1 MKRNASTALDA
12 ALGYI
17 RRGWCPIPV
26 PYREKGPTID
36 QWQTLRL
43 SEADARHYFNGARQ
57 NVGVLLGPSSHNLT
71 DVDLDSDEAIAA
83 AALLPPTIAF
93 GRSSTPGAHRIYTCQ
108 GNPPDKTT
116 ILFKDPTRKGDA
128 ASELFLEL
136 RLGQKSA
143 AQTVFP
149 PSTHKGGEAIR
160 WQSGDGTRVPLV
172 IGFDELAVHC
182 RRVAAGAL
190 LIRHW
195 PAKGSQHELSL
206 AIGGALARA
215 GWTLEDIERL
225 VTVTANA
232 AHDPRPAD
240 RVRCARDAAENVAA
254 GEPTF
259 GFPKL
264 KEILGEAVAG
274 RLAEWLE
281 LAPAS
286 GRTCNGPVIRL
297 STDLTAAA
305 ESAERSILGAGL
317 PVYRRSALLVRPLIL
332 DAYTF
337 DGNRA
342 KTVGLLAVP
351 TIMLRGY
358 MGQAATFEKF
368 NGRTKDWVACKP
380 PTDVAEFILGR
391 SGHWPFHEIRGVL
404 AAPSMRPD
412 GSILGQP
419 GFDPATGMYL
429 IDPPAMPDIAEK
441 PTHQDAVQALQL
453 LDSLLD
459 SFPWQGDDDSRA
471 VGLSML
477 ISPLMRACLPAVPM
491 HCVSAPAPG
500 TGKSFL
506 CDLAAALATGFPCV
520 VMAAG
525 KDEEE
530 LEKRLSSAVLDG
542 MPVVAIDNVSR
553 PLGGD
558 FLCQVLDRPLVKVRL
573 LGKSE
578 GPKLEPRLILF
589 ATGNN
594 LTLVGDIGRRAVI
607 AHMDAA
613 CENPHQR
620 QFADNPLASI
630 IRDRGT
636 YIAAA
641 LTLCR
646 AFRLSGDQPEARLA
660 SFEQWSDTVRSAIR
674 WAGGGDAVRTM
685 ATIAADDPARERQGA
700 VLAAWDKTFGSDA
713 VSVSDIIKRALERD
727 QTGGLASPEL
737 HDALMAVAAT
747 RGGTLD
753 NRRLGYWLRQ
763 HRDKVLNRRALR
775 RSSTVHNDNLA
786 RWYLQTS

>member
-1 MKRNASTALDA
+1 L
-12 ALGYI
+12 
-17 RRGWCPIPV
+17 
-26 PYREKGPTID
+26 
-36 QWQTLRL
+36 
-43 SEADARHYFNGARQ
+43 
-57 NVGVLLGPSSHNLT
+57 
-71 DVDLDSDEAIAA
+71 SDEAIAA
-83 AALLPPTIAF
+83 AVLLPPTVAF
-93 GRSSTPGAHRIYTCQ
+93 GRASTPGAHRLYACQ
-108 GNPPDKTT
+108 GKAPDKTT
-116 ILFKDPTRKGDA
+116 ILFKDPTKKGDA

-136 RLGQKSA
+136 RLGQKST

-160 WQSGDGTRVPLV
+160 WEPGDGTRAPLV
-172 IGFDELAVHC
+172 IGFDELANHC
-182 RRVAAGAL
+182 RRVAAAAL

-215 GWTLEDIERL
+215 GWTTDDIEQL
-225 VTVTANA
+225 VTVAASA

-264 KEILGEAVAG
+264 KEILGDAVAG

-281 LAPAS
+281 LVPNGGSA
-286 GRTCNGPVIRL
+286 RNGPVIRL
-297 STDLTAAA
+297 TTDLTASAEAA
-305 ESAERSILGAGL
+305 ERAMLGAGL
-317 PVYRRSALLVRPLIL
+317 PVYRRGALLVRPLIL
-332 DAYTF
+332 DAHTF
-337 DGNRA
+337 GGNRA
-342 KTVGLLAVP
+342 KTVGLVTLP
-351 TIMLRGY
+351 TIVLRGY
-358 MGQAATFEKF
+358 MGQAASFEKF
-368 NGRTKDWVACKP
+368 DGRSKDWTACKP

-391 SGHWPFHEIRGVL
+391 SGHWPFPEIRGVL

-412 GSILGQP
+412 GSILSQP
-419 GFDPATGMYL
+419 GFDAATGMYL
-429 IDPPAMPDIAEK
+429 IDPPPMPDIAEN
-441 PTHQDAVQALQL
+441 PTHQNATEALEL

-491 HCVSAPAPG
+491 HCVSAPSPG

-506 CDLAAALATGFPCV
+506 CDLAAALATGFACV

-530 LEKRLSSAVLDG
+530 LEKRLSAAVLDG
-542 MPVVAIDNVSR
+542 MPVIAIDNVSR
-553 PLGGD
+553 SLGGD
-558 FLCQVLDRPLVKVRL
+558 FLCQVLDRPLVKVRI

-607 AHMDAA
+607 AHLDAA
-613 CENPHQR
+613 CESPHLR
-620 QFADNPLASI
+620 QFADNPLARV
-630 IRDRGT
+630 IRDRGS

-646 AFRLSGDQPEARLA
+646 AFRLSGDQPEAQLA
-660 SFEQWSDTVRSAIR
+660 SFEQWNDTVRSAIR

-685 ATIAADDPARERQGA
+685 ATIAENDPARERHAA
-700 VLAAWDKTFGSDA
+700 VLAAWERVFGTDE
-713 VSVSDIIKRALERD
+713 VSVAEIVKRATERD
-727 QTGGLASPEL
+727 QVGGVQEPGL
-737 HDALMAVAAT
+737 HDALMEVAASK
-747 RGGTLD
+747 GGSLD
-753 NRRLGYWLRQ
+753 NRRLGYWMRQ
-763 HRDKVLNRRALR
+763 HRDKVLNGRALR
-775 RSSTVHNDNLA
+775 RSATTRHDTLT
-786 RWYLQTS
+786 RWYLQTG

>member
-1 MKRNASTALDA
+1 MTALDI

-17 RRGWCPIPV
+17 KRGWAPVPV
-26 PYREKGPTID
+26 PYQQKGPVIKD
-36 QWQTLRL
+36 WQRLRL
-43 SEADARHYFNGARQ
+43 TRHTAPRYFNGGLQ
-57 NVGVLLGPSSHNLT
+57 NVGVILGEPSGGLC
-71 DVDLDSDEAIAA
+71 DVDLDCAEAIAAA
-83 AALLPPTIAF
+83 AALLPPTARF
-93 GRSSTPGAHRIYTCQ
+93 GRSSTPGAHWLYRVTFPAGTKAVLPY
-108 GNPPDKTT
+108 D
-116 ILFKDPTRKGDA
+116 DPVKQRSDA
-128 ASELFLEL
+128 KAARLLEL
-136 RLGQKSA
+136 RIGSDKG
-143 AQTVFP
+143 AQTIFP
-149 PSTHKGGEAIR
+149 GSTHISGESIR
-160 WQSGDGTRVPLV
+160 WESGCERMAPAEIDSARMVML
-172 IGFDELAVHC
+172 IGH
-182 RRVAAGAL
+182 VAAASL
-190 LIRHW
+190 LIRYW
-195 PAKGSQHELSL
+195 PPQGNRHDLSL
-206 AIGGALARA
+206 TLGGCLARA
-215 GWTLEDIERL
+215 GWEMQDIEAF
-225 VTVTANA
+225 VATVVQVAG
-232 AHDPRPAD
+232 DPRPVD
-240 RVRCARDAAENVAA
+240 RVRCARDAVENVAA
-254 GEPTF
+254 GEPAF
-259 GFPKL
+259 GYPKL
-264 KEILGEAVAG
+264 KEILGDPVASKV
-274 RLAEWLE
+274 AEWLG
-281 LAPAS
+281 LAAGAAS
-286 GRTCNGPVIRL
+286 RNGPVIRL
-297 STDLTAAA
+297 TTDLTAAA
-305 ESAERSILGAGL
+305 ETAKRAIRGAGL
-317 PVYRRSALLVRPLIL
+317 PVYRRGALLVRPLIL
-332 DAYTF
+332 DAHSF
-337 DGNRA
+337 GGNRA

-368 NGRTKDWVACKP
+368 DGRTKDWVTCKP

-412 GSILGQP
+412 GSILDQP
-419 GFDPATGMYL
+419 GYDFATGMYL
-429 IDPPAMPDIAEK
+429 IDPPPMPEISDK
-441 PTHQDAVQALQL
+441 PTRQDATRSLEL

-477 ISPLMRACLPAVPM
+477 ISPLLRACLPAVPM

-620 QFADNPLASI
+620 QFTDNPLTRI
-630 IRDRGT
+630 VRDRGT

-646 AFRLSGDQPEARLA
+646 AFKLSGEPPEMRLA

-685 ATIAADDPARERQGA
+685 ATIAEDDPARERHAA
-700 VLAAWDKTFGSDA
+700 VLIAWEKVFGSDE
-713 VSVSDIIKRALERD
+713 VSVAEIIKRATGRD
-727 QTGGLASPEL
+727 QIGELQEVEL
-737 HDALMAVAAT
+737 HDALMAVAAS

-753 NRRLGYWLRQ
+753 TRRLGYWLRQ
-763 HRDKVLNRRALR
+763 HRDKVLSRRVLR
-775 RSSTVHNDNLA
+775 RSAAEHHDTLT
-786 RWYLQTS
+786 RWYLRTS